1 LIIVLFLLCVGVGVE
16 YFNILNLR
24 FIDLR
29 QDVRCEEDCNVESTY
44 NVSVSASIYY
54 TKDPYGKQ
62 LYSGSSATSAIQ
74 TAINAA
80 RYGDMV
86 SIQGGV
92 YPLMATL
99 VGKSGVSITGVGSPI
114 LDCSQLGSST
124 ALRFSGSFNYP
135 RTVTSATKGS
145 TSIAVSDTLNLMIGD
160 MIQIASSAVWRNN
173 QYSMKQGELHLIT
186 AISGNTVTLDSPL
199 DDTYSTSSPTV
210 QKATQIKDVTIT
222 GIQFIATPRQMMT
235 ALEVHVGCDIVVQ
248 GCYFENTYVTAIL
261 FSNCINSHALNNT
274 FVNCNSPD
282 EGYGV
287 MFAMAS
293 AYCSAEDNVGYVC
306 RHMITIGGYN
316 GEAGIPRHISY
327 LRNKSY
333 DGVINGAFDTHTV
346 GEDIQIIDNEVIGGF
361 NGITFKAY
369 SGLIKNNTIQDV
381 SNIGLIIINPDIE
394 NTSVKDNYIERAGKY
409 GIQVGDYSSGSET
422 PNISIDNNDIL
433 DSGYYGLILIG
444 ATNAKVHNNR
454 IKGSGAIANN
464 TYSNII
470 VIYSDNVEIYNNIIR
485 KSNTNTTIKTRG
497 GIIVNITT
505 NGRSNHNIW
514 IHDNDLTTAGQ
525 NFIIYDEGIGTK
537 IQNNLGYP

>member
-1 LIIVLFLLCVGVGVE
+1 
-16 YFNILNLR
+16 
-24 FIDLR
+24 
-29 QDVRCEEDCNVESTY
+29 
-44 NVSVSASIYY
+44 
-54 TKDPYGKQ
+54 
-62 LYSGSSATSAIQ
+62 
-74 TAINAA
+74 
-80 RYGDMV
+80 
-86 SIQGGV
+86 
-92 YPLMATL
+92 
-99 VGKSGVSITGVGSPI
+99 
-114 LDCSQLGSST
+114 
-124 ALRFSGSFNYP
+124 
-135 RTVTSATKGS
+135 
-145 TSIAVSDTLNLMIGD
+145 
-160 MIQIASSAVWRNN
+160 
-173 QYSMKQGELHLIT
+173 
-186 AISGNTVTLDSPL
+186 
-199 DDTYSTSSPTV
+199 
-210 QKATQIKDVTIT
+210 
-222 GIQFIATPRQMMT
+222 
-235 ALEVHVGCDIVVQ
+235 
-248 GCYFENTYVTAIL
+248 
-261 FSNCINSHALNNT
+261 
-274 FVNCNSPD
+274 
-282 EGYGV
+282 

-454 IKGSGAIANN
+454 IKGSGAVANN

-497 GIIVNITT
+497 GIIVDITT
-505 NGRSNHNIW
+505 NKRSNNNIW